1 MSYNAR
7 LRAKKNR
14 AGGLYGFDRGY
25 EVGSN
30 VSLGIGIPSRLVR
43 TVSERTTPM
52 NWVNNELKDDRN
64 LVVQQNTLSGVGRY
78 RSQFNIDADGI
89 KSERY
94 YLGEGSESASAYILD
109 HDQLYAYVSAIIPA
123 MENSSWTGSSSR
135 NYNRISKYKWY
146 RI

>member
-1 MSYNAR
+1 MLNYIYMSYNAR

-14 AGGLYGFDRGY
+14 ASGLYGYDRGW

-30 VSLGIGIPSRLVR
+30 VALGVGIPSRLVR

-52 NWVNNELKDDRN
+52 HRDCSGCELKDDRN

-94 YLGEGSESASAYILD
+94 YFKS
-109 HDQLYAYVSAIIPA
+109 V
-123 MENSSWTGSSSR
+123 
-135 NYNRISKYKWY
+135 KYK
-146 RI
+146 